1 MSKIMIITT
10 LTLKSEN
17 LLDEWK
23 ALSAKID
30 QDLAGADG
38 FISRDVVRKEDGTIY
53 CILKWEST
61 EQQVKFMAALA
72 ARDDIVS
79 NMMME
84 DFANIVDVANMT
96 KESFEVL

>member
-1 MSKIMIITT
+1 MSKIMIMTT
-10 LTLKSEN
+10 LKLNSESQ
-17 LLDEWK
+17 LDDWK
-23 ALSAKID
+23 AISAKID
-30 QDLAGADG
+30 KDLEVQDG

-61 EQQVKFMAALA
+61 EQQVKFMTALA

-84 DFANIVDVANMT
+84 EFANIVDVANMT

>member
-1 MSKIMIITT
+1 MIMTT
-10 LTLKSEN
+10 LKLNNEN
-17 LLDEWK
+17 QLDDWK
-23 ALSAKID
+23 VISTKID
-30 QDLAGADG
+30 KDLEGQDG
-38 FISRDVVRKEDGTIY
+38 FISRDVVRKNDGLIY

-61 EQQVKFMAALA
+61 EQQVKFMAALS

-84 DFANIVDVANMT
+84 DFASIVNVESMT